1 MRAAARSI
9 FARLTAAQKSI
20 RPRGRSSAS
29 RHDVRSP
36 RVGAPAISGRPAR
49 CFFESTARRESA
61 RRIVETIGTRKR
73 AAVGIATSENERIF
87 RPWQPISVPVART
100 TQTKNS
106 LQRWATEGGAEKG
119 AQQKSP
125 QAARAK
131 KKQPAKAAKNK

>member
-73 AAVGIATSENERIF
+73 AAVGIATSENRAYISTMAADK
-87 RPWQPISVPVART
+87 RPSGTHNP
-100 TQTKNS
+100 N
-106 LQRWATEGGAEKG
+106 
-119 AQQKSP
+119 QKLAP
-125 QAARAK
+125 EVGD
-131 KKQPAKAAKNK
+131 